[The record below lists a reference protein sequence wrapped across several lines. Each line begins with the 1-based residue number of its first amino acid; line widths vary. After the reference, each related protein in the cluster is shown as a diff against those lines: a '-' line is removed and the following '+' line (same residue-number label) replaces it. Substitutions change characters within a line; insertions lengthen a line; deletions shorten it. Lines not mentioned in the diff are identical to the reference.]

1 MTDAQAMER
10 LKGGDTEALRVLY
23 ERHRQK
29 IFGLGCRYLSRPEE
43 AEDIVQQVFIKAFEA
58 APKFRGEAQV
68 STWLYRIAV
77 NTCLET
83 RRRNRT
89 VGIEDLKP
97 AGRDDA
103 LAGSPPDTTEARGGT
118 RGNPVMAGI
127 DWDAHPLEVAER
139 SATRE
144 RIERALDSL
153 SPSQRLAFV
162 LRHWEGMSIREISE
176 SLEAAEGTVKSH
188 LFRAVRALRIE
199 LADMTP

>member
-10 LKGGDTEALRVLY
+10 LKGGDTDALRVLY

-29 IFGLGCRYLSRPEE
+29 IFGLGCRYLNQPEE

-58 APKFRGEAQV
+58 APRFRGEAQV

-77 NTCLET
+77 NACLET
-83 RRRNRT
+83 RRRHRT
-89 VGIEDLKP
+89 VGIDDLNP
-97 AGRDDA
+97 AGQDDA
-103 LAGSPPDTTEARGGT
+103 LAGRVTSTTASRGGT
-118 RGNPVMAGI
+118 KSNPAMAGV
-127 DWDAHPLEVAER
+127 DWDANPLAAAER

-144 RIERALDSL
+144 RIEHALDRL

-176 SLEAAEGTVKSH
+176 ALEAAEGTVKSH
-188 LFRAVRALRIE
+188 LFRAVRALRVE

>member
-10 LKGGDTEALRVLY
+10 LKSGDTDALRVLY

-29 IFGLGCRYLSRPEE
+29 LFGLGCRYLSKPEE

-77 NTCLET
+77 NACLEV
-83 RRRNRT
+83 RRRRT
-89 VGIEDLKP
+89 TLGIEDLHP
-97 AGRDDA
+97 AGGDEA
-103 LAGSPPDTTEARGGT
+103 LSDGTAGASDPRETMSSG
-118 RGNPVMAGI
+118 PVMAGV
-127 DWDAHPLEVAER
+127 DWDANPLVAAER
-139 SATRE
+139 SSTRA
-144 RIERALDSL
+144 RLERALDTL

-176 SLEAAEGTVKSH
+176 VLGAAEGTVKSH
-188 LFRAVRALRIE
+188 LFRAVRALRVE
-199 LADMTP
+199 LVDLTP

>member
-10 LKGGDTEALRVLY
+10 LKGGDTDALRVLY

-58 APKFRGEAQV
+58 APRFRAEAQV

-77 NTCLET
+77 NACLET
-83 RRRNRT
+83 RRRRRT
-89 VGIEDLKP
+89 VGIEDLNP
-97 AGRDDA
+97 TGDDE
-103 LAGSPPDTTEARGGT
+103 SPSDGLLDTADAPGGT
-118 RGNPVMAGI
+118 KNNPVMAGV
-127 DWDAHPLEVAER
+127 DWDADPLTVAER
-139 SATRE
+139 KSTRA
-144 RIERALDSL
+144 RIESALDAL

-176 SLEAAEGTVKSH
+176 VLEAAEGTVKSH
-188 LFRAVRALRIE
+188 LFRAVRTLRVE